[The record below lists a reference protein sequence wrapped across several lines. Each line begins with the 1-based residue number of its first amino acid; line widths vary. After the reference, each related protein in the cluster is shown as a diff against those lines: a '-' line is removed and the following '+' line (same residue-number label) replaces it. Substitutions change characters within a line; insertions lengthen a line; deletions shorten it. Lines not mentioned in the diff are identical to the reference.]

1 MCNYWDDVRIG
12 IILHGPEAVDD
23 GSAERIINTL
33 KLDHHVTAKLGGT
46 MGRTAVIDAG
56 LEDVIDIT
64 LGMTPSK
71 TIDSLRGKID
81 IIILLSRGKTLDTG
95 RHFGRIVASRIDLSI
110 PFVHIESPFYD
121 GKIIYYGKKG
131 ERCAEYVR
139 RLMKKNIP
147 DLDLPI
153 ESGVPLCPLFRTEGN
168 RQIRRIYGA
177 LPGENIRIEGVVIG
191 HITHVEPEIIC
202 RYGRVVELRG
212 IKIKQHGLEK
222 LDNKKIDLLYAEVK
236 TGNIRRTKHITKV
249 QPPKTIAEGKKIVII
264 DHCAESTFELV
275 GDADIAITV
284 GDDTTTIAA
293 DILTRLG
300 IPIIGITDGDLDSI
314 LGDAA
319 IPAGS
324 MIIRLKA
331 GYDDI
336 IGKEIS
342 EKLMMG
348 KQKLA
353 VHSCEEMVEKVL
365 KLAENKIVEIKRY

>member
-1 MCNYWDDVRIG
+1 MSIG
-12 IILHGPEAVDD
+12 IILHGPEVVDD
-23 GSAERIINTL
+23 GSAERIINTF
-33 KLDHHVTAKLGGT
+33 KIDHHVTAKLGGT
-46 MGRTAVIDAG
+46 MGRTAVMDAG

-71 TIDSLRGKID
+71 TIGSLRGKID
-81 IIILLSRGKTLDTG
+81 LVILLSRGKTLETG

-110 PFVHIESPFYD
+110 PFIHIESPFYN
-121 GKIIYYGKKG
+121 GKIIYYGKNG

-139 RLMKKNIP
+139 ELLKKHIP
-147 DLDLPI
+147 DLELPI
-153 ESGVPLCPLFRTEGN
+153 ESGVPLCPLFRTEGD
-168 RQIRRIYGA
+168 REIRRIYGA
-177 LPGENIRIEGVVIG
+177 LPGENIRIEGVVVG

-202 RYGRVVELRG
+202 RDGRVVEVKG
-212 IKIKQHGLEK
+212 IRIKHHGLEK
-222 LDNKKIDLLYAEVK
+222 LDNKKIDLLNAEVK
-236 TGNIRRTKHITKV
+236 TGNIRRTKHIAKV
-249 QPPKTIAEGKKIVII
+249 QPTRSLADGKKIVMI

-300 IPIIGITDGDLDSI
+300 IAIIGITDGDPDSI

-324 MIIRLKA
+324 IIIRVKE

-336 IGKEIS
+336 IGREIS

-353 VHSCEEMVEKVL
+353 VHSCEEIVEKVL
-365 KLAENKIVEIKRY
+365 QLAGNKIVEIKHF

>member
-1 MCNYWDDVRIG
+1 MRIG
-12 IILHGPEAVDD
+12 IVLHGPEAVDD

-33 KLDHHVTAKLGGT
+33 RLDHQVTAKLGGT
-46 MGRTAVIDAG
+46 MGRTAVLDAG
-56 LEDVIDIT
+56 LEDVIDIR

-71 TIDSLRGKID
+71 TIESLRGNID
-81 IIILLSRGKTLDTG
+81 IIILISRGKTLDTG
-95 RHFGRIVASRIDLSI
+95 RHFGSIVASRIDISI
-110 PFVHIESPFYD
+110 PFIHIESPFYE
-121 GKIIYYGKKG
+121 GKIIYYGKNG
-131 ERCAEYVR
+131 ERCADYVR
-139 RLMKKNIP
+139 RLLEKHIP
-147 DLDLPI
+147 DLELPI
-153 ESGVPLCPLFRTEGN
+153 ESGIPLCPLFRTEGD

-177 LPGENIRIEGVVIG
+177 LPGENVRIEGVVIG

-202 RYGRVVELRG
+202 RDGRVVELRG

-222 LDNKKIDLLYAEVK
+222 LDNKKIDLFNAEVK
-236 TGNIRRTKHITKV
+236 TGNIRRTKHTTKIK
-249 QPPKTIAEGKKIVII
+249 PARSFADGKKIVMI

-300 IPIIGITDGDLDSI
+300 IAIIGITDGDPDSI

-324 MIIRLKA
+324 MIIRVKE

-336 IGKEIS
+336 IGREIS
-342 EKLMMG
+342 EKIMVG
-348 KQKLA
+348 RQKLS
-353 VHSCEEMVEKVL
+353 VKSCEEIVEKVL
-365 KLAENKIVEIKRY
+365 KLAENKIVEIKSY

>member
-1 MCNYWDDVRIG
+1 MRIG

-23 GSAERIINTL
+23 GSAERIINSF
-33 KLDHHVTAKLGGT
+33 KIDHHVTAKLGGT

-71 TIDSLRGKID
+71 TIDSLRGNID

-110 PFVHIESPFYD
+110 PFIHIEIPFYD
-121 GKIIYYGKKG
+121 GKIIYYGKNG
-131 ERCAEYVR
+131 EHCAEYVR
-139 RLMKKNIP
+139 KLLKKHIP
-147 DLDLPI
+147 DRDLPI
-153 ESGVPLCPLFRTEGN
+153 ESGAPLRPLVRTEDDM
-168 RQIRRIYGA
+168 QIRRIYGA
-177 LPGENIRIEGVVIG
+177 LPGENIRLEGVVIG
-191 HITHVEPEIIC
+191 HVTHNEPEILC
-202 RYGRVVELRG
+202 RNGRVVELKG
-212 IKIKQHGLEK
+212 INIKPHGLEK
-222 LDNKKIDLLYAEVK
+222 LEGRKIDLFKAKVK

-249 QPPKTIAEGKKIVII
+249 QPTRSLADGKKIVII

-284 GDDTTTIAA
+284 GDDTTIIAA

-300 IPIIGITDGDLDSI
+300 IAIIGITDGDPDSI
-314 LGDAA
+314 IGDAA
-319 IPAGS
+319 IPEGS
-324 MIIRLKA
+324 MIIRVKE

-336 IGKEIS
+336 MGREIS
-342 EKLMMG
+342 GKLMMG

-365 KLAENKIVEIKRY
+365 KLAENKIVEVKRY

>member
-1 MCNYWDDVRIG
+1 VRIG

-23 GSAERIINTL
+23 GSAERIINTF
-33 KLDHHVTAKLGGT
+33 KIDHHVTAKLGGT
-46 MGRTAVIDAG
+46 MGRTAVMDAG
-56 LEDVIDIT
+56 LEDMIDIT

-71 TIDSLRGKID
+71 TIGSLKGKID
-81 IIILLSRGKTLDTG
+81 IIILLSSGKTLDTG

-110 PFVHIESPFYD
+110 PFVHIESPFHD
-121 GKIIYYGKKG
+121 GTIIYYGKNG
-131 ERCAEYVR
+131 EHCAEYVR
-139 RLMKKNIP
+139 GLLKKNIP
-147 DLDLPI
+147 NIELPI
-153 ESGVPLCPLFRTEGN
+153 ESGIPLCPLFKTEGD

-177 LPGENIRIEGVVIG
+177 LPGENIRIEGVVVG

-202 RYGRVVELRG
+202 RDGRVIELRG
-212 IKIKQHGLEK
+212 IKIKHHGLEK
-222 LDNKKIDLLYAEVK
+222 LDSKKIDLFNAEVK
-236 TGNIRRTKHITKV
+236 TGNIRRTKHITKIK
-249 QPPKTIAEGKKIVII
+249 PTKSFADGKKIVMI

-300 IPIIGITDGDLDSI
+300 IAIIGITDGDPDSI
-314 LGDAA
+314 LGDATV
-319 IPAGS
+319 PAGS
-324 MIIRLKA
+324 IIIRVKE

-336 IGKEIS
+336 IGREIC

-348 KQKLA
+348 KQKL
-353 VHSCEEMVEKVL
+353 VVQSCEEFVEKVL

>member
-1 MCNYWDDVRIG
+1 VRIG

-23 GSAERIINTL
+23 GSAERIINTF
-33 KLDHHVTAKLGGT
+33 KIDHHVTAKLGGT
-46 MGRTAVIDAG
+46 MGRTAVMDAG

-71 TIDSLRGKID
+71 TIGSLRGKID
-81 IIILLSRGKTLDTG
+81 IIILLSRGKTPDTG

-121 GKIIYYGKKG
+121 GKIIYYGKNG

-139 RLMKKNIP
+139 GLLKKHIP
-147 DLDLPI
+147 NLELPI
-153 ESGVPLCPLFRTEGN
+153 ESGVPLCPLFRTEGD

-191 HITHVEPEIIC
+191 HITYEEPEIIC
-202 RYGRVVELRG
+202 RDGRVVELRG
-212 IKIKQHGLEK
+212 IKIKHHGLEK
-222 LDNKKIDLLYAEVK
+222 LDNKKIDLLNAEVK

-249 QPPKTIAEGKKIVII
+249 LPPKTIAEGKNIVII

-300 IPIIGITDGDLDSI
+300 IPIIGITDGDPDSI

-324 MIIRLKA
+324 IIIRVNE

-336 IGKEIS
+336 IGREIS

-353 VHSCEEMVEKVL
+353 VHSCEEIVEKVL
-365 KLAENKIVEIKRY
+365 NLAGNKIVEIKRY